1 MYFRAHAPKAPYGAG
16 GNSGGMVGNVKSG
29 NAGINGGGAFCHHQG
44 TPAFFDPFPAIVPV
58 HGVIA
63 T

>member
-29 NAGINGGGAFCHHQG
+29 NAGINGGG
-44 TPAFFDPFPAIVPV
+44 T
-58 HGVIA
+58 
-63 T
+63 